1 MMKATRGGSVVRG
14 SPVWAAGQ
22 RADAFRSST
31 SEVLTPLLFRAGKM
45 LRCRAVLAAL
55 ACALQMGVLH
65 ARSEPVRVR
74 HPEGT
79 LHGFLSLTTEA
90 GQVITTGDLIEV
102 VRGDRVT
109 SRLTF
114 HFKDGSV
121 DDETTVFTQ
130 KGVFRLVS
138 DRHIQR
144 GPYFPT
150 QLDMSIDVPKGS
162 VVTKWKDKDGK
173 EQESTEQMKLP
184 PDLYN
189 GLVTPIVKNLSPD
202 APETRVSMI
211 VSTPKPRVVTLLM
224 RPLGPAPFSLAGFER
239 KGLQYEIKIELGGL
253 VGLIAPV
260 VGKAPPNIYMWI
272 EGGEVPIF
280 LRETGP
286 LFEGG
291 AILSINLIGP
301 SWPEGKR

>member
-1 MMKATRGGSVVRG
+1 
-14 SPVWAAGQ
+14 
-22 RADAFRSST
+22 
-31 SEVLTPLLFRAGKM
+31 
-45 LRCRAVLAAL
+45 VLAD
-55 ACALQMGVLH
+55 
-65 ARSEPVRVR
+65 
-74 HPEGT
+74 
-79 LHGFLSLTTEA
+79 
-90 GQVITTGDLIEV
+90 GDLVEV

-114 HFKDGSV
+114 HFKDGSL

-130 KGVFRLVS
+130 RGVFRLIS
-138 DRHIQR
+138 DHHIQR

-150 QLDMSIDVPKGS
+150 QLDVSVDVPKGT

-173 EQESTEQMKLP
+173 EHNSTEHMKLP
-184 PDLYN
+184 ADLYN
-189 GLVTPIVKNLSPD
+189 GLVTPIVKNLRPD
-202 APETRVSMI
+202 TPETKVSMI
-211 VSTPKPRVVTLLM
+211 VSTPKPRVVTLLI
-224 RPLGPAPFSLAGFER
+224 RPMGTSLFFLAGIGR
-239 KGLQYEIKIELGGL
+239 KGLQYEIKIELGGI

-291 AILSINLIGP
+291 AILNIKLIGP
-301 SWPEGKR
+301 SWPESNQ